1 MSKSFL
7 CLFCCF
13 LSGFAPV
20 YALTLEEL
28 ISFEERGTVVRT
40 RMNHMKYK
48 FRLVRKVSK
57 NSGFFIVEIEQ
68 SLLKTLYEQKQIDF
82 KPNLDQYDAWLRSG
96 PGGLRIFRLQVIY
109 VETRKRRGKKDKEV
123 ATQKVKDMVRHI
135 TDESWKDNKYDKV
148 KMERTIRKAE
158 KVFIDGVDLTDA
170 VVGRVMEFPREAA
183 LYRVG
188 LHQGYPRFTFSKKE
202 ALEEVKKANNPD

>member
-57 NSGFFIVEIEQ
+57 SSGFFIVEIEQ

-82 KPNLDQYDAWLRSG
+82 KPNLDQYDAWLQSG

-170 VVGRVMEFPREAA
+170 VVGRVMEFP
-183 LYRVG
+183 
-188 LHQGYPRFTFSKKE
+188 
-202 ALEEVKKANNPD
+202 